1 MSKAGNEK
9 GKLTGRHVLI
19 MVIAFFGVMLVA
31 NVIFIRAAVNTFP
44 GVSEEKSYFQG
55 LHYNDTLAERAAQ
68 SQLGWAAEV
77 MEVARNGEGGRIVI
91 RMVKD
96 DTALTSLVLT
106 GVLKRPAHSTEDQAL
121 AFNPLGEGLYEAEV
135 AAFGPGAW
143 DMVLRAENNLGETL
157 DAEARIIAP

>member
-1 MSKAGNEK
+1 MSGEDHVK
-9 GKLTGRHVLI
+9 GKLTGRHVLL

-31 NVIFIRAAVNTFP
+31 NVIFIRAAVTTFP

-55 LHYNDTLAERAAQ
+55 IHYNDTLAERDAQ
-68 SQLGWAAEV
+68 SRLGWAAEV
-77 MEVARNGEGGRIVI
+77 MEVARDGEGGRIVI

-96 DTALTSLVLT
+96 DAALTNLALT
-106 GVLKRPAHSTEDQAL
+106 GVLKRPAHSTEDQDL

-143 DMVLRAENNLGETL
+143 DMALRAENSLGETL